1 MCQKKTR
8 RGRAAVYGGHMNK
21 INGYTQEEAR
31 AFVQYIYAGRR
42 AGRTLSSLFEGYA
55 QKSGRAKG
63 SVRNYYYALLRSTGN
78 KEVRKLL
85 RGTDLHAQ
93 PVQAFSDEETDRVL
107 RAILAEK
114 SKGISVRRA
123 VLNLAGGDD
132 KLMLRYQNKYRN
144 VLTKQ
149 PERIKELMQECGG
162 GRAVRRVEKEIDGL
176 YDRLASD
183 LREENL
189 RLREKVKQLT
199 DENAA
204 LKIQV
209 KNLQS

>member
-1 MCQKKTR
+1 
-8 RGRAAVYGGHMNK
+8 MNK

-189 RLREKVKQLT
+189 RLREKLKQLT

>member
-1 MCQKKTR
+1 
-8 RGRAAVYGGHMNK
+8 MNK

-85 RGTDLHAQ
+85 RGTDLHAK

>member
-1 MCQKKTR
+1 
-8 RGRAAVYGGHMNK
+8 MNK
-21 INGYTQEEAR
+21 INGYTEDEAR
-31 AFVQYIYAGRR
+31 AFVQYMYAGKR

-55 QKSGRAKG
+55 KKSGRAKG

-78 KEVRKLL
+78 KEVKKLL
-85 RGTDLHAQ
+85 RGTDLKAE
-93 PVQAFSDEETDRVL
+93 PVRAFTDEETDMIL
-107 RAILAEK
+107 RRILTEK

-123 VLNLAGGDD
+123 VLELAGGDD

-144 VLTKQ
+144 VLAKQ

>member
-1 MCQKKTR
+1 
-8 RGRAAVYGGHMNK
+8 MNK
-21 INGYTQEEAR
+21 INGYTREEAR

>member
-1 MCQKKTR
+1 
-8 RGRAAVYGGHMNK
+8 MNK

-123 VLNLAGGDD
+123 VLNLAGGDN

>member
-1 MCQKKTR
+1 
-8 RGRAAVYGGHMNK
+8 MNK

-93 PVQAFSDEETDRVL
+93 PVQSFSDEETDRVL